1 MLEPRQAVF
10 YNYHDP
16 DVALQKE
23 DIDYYRYHPLL
34 LNAAFLGNLSLEDQR
49 ILGFGNKTNYIHAFE
64 RDPKHTLIQTTQRLA
79 LEVAIRA
86 SSFRERLAAR
96 LRRAKSVQP

>member
-1 MLEPRQAVF
+1 VF

-16 DVALQKE
+16 NVPLQKE

-34 LNAAFLGNLSLEDQR
+34 LNAAFLGNLCDEDRR

-64 RDPKHTLIQTTQRLA
+64 RNPKHTRLQG
-79 LEVAIRA
+79 IFRA
-86 SSFRERLAAR
+86 VYDAKIPIDNFQHRVVAR
-96 LRRAKSVQP
+96 LKRMFGY